1 KYGTR
6 AKAERRVETQLRKF
20 ERRGET
26 ARRSLE
32 REVKRTRTRFEREL
46 RQRRGQVERQVRPV
60 SRDTRAQSNLF
71 SSQAEYITAQLE
83 NLVQSGRTAGTEFAE
98 RVQKRVASLV

>member
-1 KYGTR
+1 MGPSMPSGKRR
-6 AKAERRVETQLRKF
+6 ASV
-20 ERRGET
+20 
-26 ARRSLE
+26 
-32 REVKRTRTRFEREL
+32 
-46 RQRRGQVERQVRPV
+46 QVRPL